1 MDNLEIDKQFAFL
14 QTARHSIEVL
24 EELGFEFELVDDQ
37 EHEWL
42 LAAIGDTEIG
52 RVRVAIGILE
62 DPGQWM
68 LTAYHPLVI
77 VSSLRPTTSELL
89 MRFNQEMAV
98 GSWEINWD
106 TGHVRVRSGTFFHG
120 RTLPKEEVSLLIQNA
135 LYSLL
140 EFHTP
145 LVQTIF
151 DGHHPNRSLLKN
163 LNNQKTQQILENQ
176 QSKRLRPIYRLMNL

>member
-1 MDNLEIDKQFAFL
+1 MDALEIDKQFAFL

-24 EELGFEFELVDDQ
+24 EELDFEFELIDDQ

-42 LAAIGDTEIG
+42 IAGIGETEIG

-68 LTAYHPLVI
+68 FTAYHPLVI
-77 VSSLRPTTSELL
+77 VSSLRSITSELL
-89 MRFNQEMAV
+89 MRFNQQMAV
-98 GSWEINWD
+98 GSWELNWED
-106 TGHVRVRSGTFFHG
+106 GHVRVRSGTFFHG
-120 RTLPKEEVSLLIQNA
+120 RALPKDEVSILIQNA

-145 LVQTIF
+145 FVQTIF
-151 DGHHPNRSLLKN
+151 DGQPPENA
-163 LNNQKTQQILENQ
+163 LEAD
-176 QSKRLRPIYRLMNL
+176 SEE

>member
-62 DPGQWM
+62 NPGQWM

-98 GSWEINWD
+98 GNWEINWD

-120 RTLPKEEVSLLIQNA
+120 RTLPKDEVSLLVQNA

-151 DGHHPNRSLLKN
+151 DGQPPEQVFAK
-163 LNNQKTQQILENQ
+163 ENEQ
-176 QSKRLRPIYRLMNL
+176 FENSEDPVDSKK

>member
-1 MDNLEIDKQFAFL
+1 MDKPDALEIDKQFAFL
-14 QTARHSIEVL
+14 QTARHSIEIL
-24 EELGFEFELVDDQ
+24 EELGFEFELIDDQ

-42 LAAIGDTEIG
+42 IAAIGETEIG
-52 RVRVAIGILE
+52 RVRLAIGIQE

-68 LTAYHPLVI
+68 CTAYHPLVI

-89 MRFNQEMAV
+89 MRFNQEMVV
-98 GSWEINWD
+98 GNWELNWD
-106 TGHVRVRSGTFFHG
+106 DGQVRVRSGSFFLG
-120 RTLPKEEVSLLIQNA
+120 RTLPKDEVSMLIQNS

-151 DGHHPNRSLLKN
+151 DGKPPE
-163 LNNQKTQQILENQ
+163 TALEID
-176 QSKRLRPIYRLMNL
+176 SEEST

>member
-1 MDNLEIDKQFAFL
+1 MDEQETLEIDKQFAFL
-14 QTARHSIEVL
+14 KTARHSIEVL
-24 EELGFEFELVDDQ
+24 DELGFEFELIDDQ
-37 EHEWL
+37 DSEWL
-42 LAAIGDTEIG
+42 IAAIGDTEIG
-52 RVRVAIGILE
+52 RVRLAIGIQE

-68 LTAYHPLVI
+68 CTAYHPLVI

-98 GSWEINWD
+98 GNWELSWD
-106 TGHVRVRSGTFFHG
+106 DGQVRVRSGTFFHG
-120 RTLPKEEVSLLIQNA
+120 RALPKDEVSLLIQNA

-151 DGHHPNRSLLKN
+151 DGNPPETALDIDSEES
-163 LNNQKTQQILENQ
+163 Q
-176 QSKRLRPIYRLMNL
+176 